1 MRSKLF
7 VPGTRPDLFAKAL
20 TGEADAISVDL
31 EDSVVGTRKDE
42 AREYVSALLR
52 SSELSSRSKLT
63 GSKLTGSKLTGS
75 KLMIVRCNA
84 VGTSLFDADV
94 QAVAQP
100 ALDILNLPKIETVA
114 EVHMAVEALE
124 RAEACNGV
132 SEPIGILGT
141 IESPAGLRHAARIA
155 TADSRIVGLQLGVN
169 DFFDSL
175 GINRADVASV
185 HATMFALRMAAG
197 EAGVMAVDGAF
208 PDFEDDRGFR
218 EEAVMA
224 RRLGYCGKSC
234 IHPRQVAVANEIFM
248 PHDAELA
255 EARRLLEAW
264 HKARAEG
271 AGAFAL
277 DGKMI
282 DRPAILR
289 AEAVV
294 AACRA
299 GRYRT

>member
-7 VPGTRPDLFAKAL
+7 VPGTRPDLFVKAL

-31 EDSVVGTRKDE
+31 EDSVVDARKEE
-42 AREYVSALLR
+42 ARDHVSALLR
-52 SSELSSRSKLT
+52 SSEALSS
-63 GSKLTGSKLTGS
+63 S
-75 KLMIVRCNA
+75 KLMVVRCNA
-84 VGTSLFDADV
+84 VGTSFFDADV
-94 QAVAQP
+94 QAVVQAG
-100 ALDILNLPKIETVA
+100 LDILNLPKIETVA
-114 EVHMAVEALE
+114 DVHTAVEALE
-124 RAEACNGV
+124 RAEADNGV

-141 IESPAGLRHAARIA
+141 IESPAGLRRAARIA
-155 TADSRIVGLQLGVN
+155 AADSRIVGLQLGVN

-175 GINRADVASV
+175 GIDRADVASI
-185 HATMFALRMAAG
+185 HATMYALRMAAG
-197 EAGVMAVDGAF
+197 EAGVMAIDGAF
-208 PDFEDDRGFR
+208 PDFEDDSGFR
-218 EEAVMA
+218 AEAVMA
-224 RRLGYCGKSC
+224 RRLGYRGKSC
-234 IHPRQVAVANEIFM
+234 IHPRQVVVANEIFM
-248 PHDAELA
+248 PCDAELA

-264 HKARAEG
+264 HNARAEG
-271 AGAFAL
+271 IGAFAL